1 MFIQKYNYIS
11 KFQKKVIF
19 NLVKTKPYKLN
30 TTLNTLNTTL
40 NTLNTTHNT
49 KSIILYEAPKNQI
62 IPIQNSNQ
70 KNSLILLDS
79 ILQKEKQNN
88 IKNKKYCKLTLLSV
102 SSLSAITICTY
113 GYLIYNDLELFF
125 LL

>member
-1 MFIQKYNYIS
+1 MFIQNYNYIS

-19 NLVKTKPYKLN
+19 NLVKPY
-30 TTLNTLNTTL
+30 TLNTTL
-40 NTLNTTHNT
+40 NTLNATHNT
-49 KSIILYEAPKNQI
+49 KSIILYETPKNQI

-70 KNSLILLDS
+70 KNSLILLQS
-79 ILQKEKQNN
+79 ILQTEKP
-88 IKNKKYCKLTLLSV
+88 KNKKYYKLTLLSV
-102 SSLSAITICTY
+102 SSLSMITICTY

>member
-40 NTLNTTHNT
+40 NTTHNT
-49 KSIILYEAPKNQI
+49 KSIILYETPRNQI

-70 KNSLILLDS
+70 KNSLILLQS
-79 ILQKEKQNN
+79 ILQTEKP
-88 IKNKKYCKLTLLSV
+88 KNKKYYKLTLLSV
-102 SSLSAITICTY
+102 SSLSMITICTY